1 VAGRRKNMK
10 KLERILYLI
19 IISGL
24 SFVFGVFFTFYEI
37 DQRVWNEE
45 LLKARD
51 IETRYINY
59 KQKKCYKKS
68 DLDLIILGEIQ

>member
-1 VAGRRKNMK
+1 MK
-10 KLERILYLI
+10 RLERGFYILILA
-19 IISGL
+19 GM
-24 SFVFGVFFTFYEI
+24 SFFLGVFYTFYEI
-37 DQRVWNEE
+37 DQRMWNEE

-68 DLDLIILGEIQ
+68 DLDLIILGEIK